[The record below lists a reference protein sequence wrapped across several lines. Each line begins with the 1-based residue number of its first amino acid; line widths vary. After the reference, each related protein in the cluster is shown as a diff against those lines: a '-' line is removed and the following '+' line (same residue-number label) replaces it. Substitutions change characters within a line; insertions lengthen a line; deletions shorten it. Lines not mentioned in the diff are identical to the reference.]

1 MEESKTES
9 SLYIETF
16 KNEIFSL
23 CEPYKHPRYLE
34 LLGDF
39 ENRLLENLK
48 KSLSK
53 EIYDTLSSKGQSLP
67 KDEGNKLEQI
77 IKNLLNEVL
86 KDIPKSEE
94 LTTLEEKLL
103 ANTRELSASMKIPS
117 KSAET
122 LQDKLKKRFN
132 EYEKQKKEIIRSIIN
147 REVAEIEKIT
157 GKEETKLTL
166 EKRCAQLD
174 KIIEDLWVP
183 FSKSLLEGE
192 LLRDV
197 NYSRKLQKIVKKIRD
212 TYDNTFSEDVIFLH
226 PIVPRIHVLCQ
237 ELSYV
242 CECVRIQIK
251 ENKENKRVFHAPVSY
266 LARIPYAG
274 GLNSGEMLKAN
285 LFHDLGT
292 KLIEM
297 TRIDFSGVIDDQAI
311 SHLFLL
317 HNQCHL
323 LLKNEDSKLLDF
335 PTNTVI
341 EGIFRA
347 IKAKTSLLLFQSFYK
362 PSVTRFG
369 GIDIADSITKP
380 YRRAEKFEILYEG
393 EQYLLTDGA
402 QESSEIKKIKLI
414 HDQIKDFEIL
424 KPLDTHTLSE
434 DYSQGYYIR
443 IYDEYIKSGEKGRM
457 DVKNI
462 KSGKLLK
469 RLLSNPNKEK
479 KEDLILHCP
488 LDDFLRLMKE
498 LSIRKDLQQDQ
509 TDIVKYAK
517 AMRFLLKCFYERLLI
532 YKDFVAAEQK
542 KETYANSFY
551 KIDST
556 GPKIFISSFGC
567 KLLHTQALQDE
578 AYHKFNQIYREWLTE
593 AQEKAMEKAANL
605 EEIANKT
612 QSQQENMQSKVG
624 DTICE
629 VKKIA
634 NKAKMAA
641 KMAAN
646 EAAEE
651 AAKKAAEE
659 ATLDTRKEAIS
670 ILSIFVALI
679 TFISVEVSILKSI
692 SCLADYL
699 ILTGTIYI
707 FISFIIGV
715 LYFRSVEGE
724 EQEKNLPGGSQEGD
738 QKKNLPGGSQEMKG
752 KKMRDPSR
760 ITLCISRI
768 IAVAIIAVGICF
780 KINSKC
786 TIEDGGSPK
795 ISNGVENV
803 NRIFLSGVPI
813 IALPSPLDSVG
824 VNASTNEKQGKTDS
838 STEKIQKK

>member
-23 CEPYKHPRYLE
+23 CEPYKHLRYLE

-103 ANTRELSASMKIPS
+103 VDTLKLSVSMEIPP
-117 KSAET
+117 KLTKT
-122 LQDKLKKRFN
+122 LERKLKDCFN
-132 EYEKQKKEIIRSIIN
+132 EYKKNDENQKKGIIRSIIN

-197 NYSRKLQKIVKKIRD
+197 NYSRKLQEIVKKIRN
-212 TYDNTFSEDVIFLH
+212 TYDNTFSEDVIYLH
-226 PIVPRIHVLCQ
+226 PIVPRIHELCQ

-242 CECVRIQIK
+242 CQCVQIQIK
-251 ENKENKRVFHAPVSY
+251 ENKEIKENKRIFHAPVSY
-266 LARIPYAG
+266 LARKPYAG

-317 HNQCHL
+317 HKQCDL
-323 LLKNEDSKLLDF
+323 LLKNKNSILLDF
-335 PTNTVI
+335 PTSIEI
-341 EGIFRA
+341 EGIFQA

-362 PSVTRFG
+362 PEITSELPK
-369 GIDIADSITKP
+369 IDLEKSTP
-380 YRRAEKFEILYEG
+380 YERAKNFEILYEG
-393 EQYLLTDGA
+393 EKYLLTGSA
-402 QESSEIKKIKLI
+402 QESSGIKLLSK
-414 HDQIKDFEIL
+414 QINGFESL
-424 KPLDTHTLSE
+424 SRADPPSE
-434 DYSQGYYIR
+434 DYSQGDDIR
-443 IYDEYIKSGEKGRM
+443 KYDEYINSGKKGKTDEKKTALEKFLKNLLENPDKKSGDEIHHHRL
-457 DVKNI
+457 DN
-462 KSGKLLK
+462 LL
-469 RLLSNPNKEK
+469 L
-479 KEDLILHCP
+479 
-488 LDDFLRLMKE
+488 FMKE
-498 LSIRKDLQQDQ
+498 LSIMKDSQQDQ
-509 TDIVKYAK
+509 TDVVKYAK

-593 AQEKAMEKAANL
+593 AQEEAMKKAIETKEAVQKAA
-605 EEIANKT
+605 
-612 QSQQENMQSKVG
+612 Q
-624 DTICE
+624 
-629 VKKIA
+629 
-634 NKAKMAA
+634 KAAQ
-641 KMAAN
+641 
-646 EAAEE
+646 EAAQE
-651 AAKKAAEE
+651 AAQ
-659 ATLDTRKEAIS
+659 DTRKESIS

-679 TFISVEVSILKSI
+679 TFISVEISILKDTSSI
-692 SCLADYL
+692 ADYL
-699 ILTGTIYI
+699 ILTVTIYI
-707 FISFIIGV
+707 FISSIIGV
-715 LYFRSVEGE
+715 LYFKSIEGN
-724 EQEKNLPGGSQEGD
+724 QEKNPSDNGQE
-738 QKKNLPGGSQEMKG
+738 KKG
-752 KKMRDPSR
+752 KKLRDYSR
-760 ITLCISRI
+760 ITLSISI
-768 IAVAIIAVGICF
+768 VVAVLIFVAGFVLKLAE
-780 KINSKC
+780 KK
-786 TIEDGGSPK
+786 TIEDGGSSEINIK
-795 ISNGVENV
+795 NQINQM
-803 NRIFLSGVPI
+803 
-813 IALPSPLDSVG
+813 IAHPSPSDSVG
-824 VNASTNEKQGKTDS
+824 FNASTNEKQGKTGS
-838 STEKIQKK
+838 GTEKIQKVER

>member
-1 MEESKTES
+1 MEESKTKS

-23 CEPYKHPRYLE
+23 CEPYKHPRYLG
-34 LLGDF
+34 LLADF

-48 KSLSK
+48 KSLSEK
-53 EIYDTLSSKGQSLP
+53 IYDTLSSKDPSLP
-67 KDEGNKLEQI
+67 NDEGDKLKQI

-103 ANTRELSASMKIPS
+103 ANTLKLSVSMEIPP
-117 KSAET
+117 KLTKT
-122 LQDKLKKRFN
+122 LEGKLKYCFN
-132 EYEKQKKEIIRSIIN
+132 EYKKNDENQKKRIIRSIIN
-147 REVAEIEKIT
+147 REFAGIKKIAEEEEEEK
-157 GKEETKLTL
+157 KLAL

-192 LLRDV
+192 LLRDI
-197 NYSRKLQKIVKKIRD
+197 NYSRKLQEIVKKIRD
-212 TYDNTFSEDVIFLH
+212 TYDHTFSEDVIYLH
-226 PIVPRIHVLCQ
+226 PIVPRIHELCQ

-242 CECVRIQIK
+242 CQCVRIQIK
-251 ENKENKRVFHAPVSY
+251 ENKEIKENKRIFHAPVSY
-266 LARIPYAG
+266 LARKPYAG

-297 TRIDFSGVIDDQAI
+297 TRIDLSGVIDDQAI

-317 HNQCHL
+317 HKQCDL
-323 LLKNEDSKLLDF
+323 LLNNKDSILLDF
-335 PTNTVI
+335 PTSVEI
-341 EGIFRA
+341 EGIFQA

-362 PSVTRFG
+362 PEITSEPPK
-369 GIDIADSITKP
+369 IDIEKSKP
-380 YRRAEKFEILYEG
+380 YERVKNFEILYEG
-393 EQYLLTDGA
+393 EKYLLTGGA
-402 QESSEIKKIKLI
+402 QESSGIKL
-414 HDQIKDFEIL
+414 
-424 KPLDTHTLSE
+424 LSE
-434 DYSQGYYIR
+434 QINGFESLSRADPPSEDCSQGDDIR
-443 IYDEYIKSGEKGRM
+443 KYDEYINSKKRKTDKEKITPKKFLENLLENPDKKGR
-457 DVKNI
+457 DEI
-462 KSGKLLK
+462 HYH
-469 RLLSNPNKEK
+469 R
-479 KEDLILHCP
+479 
-488 LDDFLRLMKE
+488 LDDLLLFMKE
-498 LSIRKDLQQDQ
+498 LSFMKDSQQNQ
-509 TDIVKYAK
+509 TDVIKYAK

-556 GPKIFISSFGC
+556 GLKIFISSFGC

-605 EEIANKT
+605 EKIAKTVNKT
-612 QSQQENMQSKVG
+612 A
-624 DTICE
+624 
-629 VKKIA
+629 KKA
-634 NKAKMAA
+634 S
-641 KMAAN
+641 
-646 EAAEE
+646 EE
-651 AAKKAAEE
+651 AAKKASEE

-692 SCLADYL
+692 SSLADYL

-715 LYFRSVEGE
+715 LYFRSIEGDQE
-724 EQEKNLPGGSQEGD
+724 KNLPDGSRDGNQEKNLPGGSRDGD
-738 QKKNLPGGSQEMKG
+738 QEKNLLGGSREMKE

-768 IAVAIIAVGICF
+768 IAVAIIAVGLYF
-780 KINSKC
+780 KINPKY
-786 TIEDGGSPK
+786 TREDSGSPK
-795 ISNGVENV
+795 MSNGVEKV
-803 NRIFLSGVPI
+803 NRIILSGVPI
-813 IALPSPLDSVG
+813 IAHPSPLDSVG
-824 VNASTNEKQGKTDS
+824 VNASTNEKQDKTDS

>member
-23 CEPYKHPRYLE
+23 CEPYKHPRYLG

-48 KSLSK
+48 KSLGK

-67 KDEGNKLEQI
+67 KDEGNELKQI
-77 IKNLLNEVL
+77 VKNLLNEVL

-103 ANTRELSASMKIPS
+103 ANTLKLSVSREIPP
-117 KSAET
+117 KLTKT
-122 LQDKLKKRFN
+122 LERKLKDCFN
-132 EYEKQKKEIIRSIIN
+132 EYKKNDENQKKGIIRSIIN

-157 GKEETKLTL
+157 GKKETKLTL
-166 EKRCAQLD
+166 EKRCAHLD
-174 KIIEDLWVP
+174 EIIEDLWVP

-192 LLRDV
+192 FLRNV
-197 NYSRKLQKIVKKIRD
+197 SYSRKLKEIVRKIRE
-212 TYDNTFSEDVIFLH
+212 TYDFTLSEDVIYLH
-226 PIVPRIHVLCQ
+226 PIVPRIHELCQ

-251 ENKENKRVFHAPVSY
+251 ENKENKRVFHTPVSY
-266 LARIPYAG
+266 LARTPYAG

-297 TRIDFSGVIDDQAI
+297 TRIDLSGVIDDQAI

-393 EQYLLTDGA
+393 KKYYLTG
-402 QESSEIKKIKLI
+402 QGSSKIKLL
-414 HDQIKDFEIL
+414 HEQIKDFESL
-424 KPLDTHTLSE
+424 SPADPPPSE
-434 DYSQGYYIR
+434 DYSQGDILK
-443 IYDEYIKSGEKGRM
+443 YDEYIERGKNGRM
-457 DVKNI
+457 AAKKIEPMEFLKGLLDNI
-462 KSGKLLK
+462 D
-469 RLLSNPNKEK
+469 KE
-479 KEDLILHCP
+479 EQILHYPIDNLLC
-488 LDDFLRLMKE
+488 FMEKLRNMKN
-498 LSIRKDLQQDQ
+498 KQPDQ
-509 TDIVKYAK
+509 TCDIIKYTK
-517 AMRFLLKCFYERLLI
+517 VMRFLLKCFYERLLI

-556 GPKIFISSFGC
+556 GLKIFISSFGC

-593 AQEKAMEKAANL
+593 AQEKAMKKAADL
-605 EEIANKT
+605 EEIAKKT
-612 QSQQENMQSKVG
+612 QSQQENMQSAVQK
-624 DTICE
+624 TTNE
-629 VKKIA
+629 VNKIVDE
-634 NKAKMAA
+634 AA
-641 KMAAN
+641 KK
-646 EAAEE
+646 

-659 ATLDTRKEAIS
+659 AAEEAAEKAAEKATLDTRKEAIS

-699 ILTGTIYI
+699 ILTATIYI
-707 FISFIIGV
+707 FISFIIGI
-715 LYFRSVEGE
+715 LYFRSIEGD
-724 EQEKNLPGGSQEGD
+724 QEKNLPGGSR
-738 QKKNLPGGSQEMKG
+738 EMKE

-768 IAVAIIAVGICF
+768 IAVAIIAAGICF
-780 KINSKC
+780 KINSKY
-786 TIEDGGSPK
+786 TGEDGDSPK